1 MSKTVKIMA
10 ALFLLVTLVLSFSAG
25 CTLGSRAA
33 SSSDL
38 GRGVVGEAWDIVF
51 QRYVEKDR
59 LDAGQLSQAAIKGMV
74 TALNDPYTSYLDNK
88 HYQVTLEQFNGEF
101 EGIGAYV
108 EMKDRQIVIIAPIP
122 DSPADRAGIRSG
134 DIILKIDDNVTSGM
148 SLEVAVLNIRGPKGT
163 SVKLLVQHQGETEPK
178 EIEVVRAAIEV
189 PSVDLKMKGDI
200 ALISIRSF
208 SGNTD
213 EELTKV
219 LESTAQ
225 AGATGIILDLRNN
238 PGGLLDQV
246 VDVASHFIKEGIV
259 LHVVDNQGKKTTLS
273 VNHQDL
279 NTELPMIVLVNNYSA
294 SGSEVLS
301 GALQDHKRAAIAG
314 IQTYGKGSVNTLYK
328 LSDGSGLYI
337 TIARWLTP
345 NGRAIEGKGI
355 TPDYELKLEGDDAV
369 QWAIDYLKG
378 KK

>member
-1 MSKTVKIMA
+1 MA
-10 ALFLLVTLVLSFSAG
+10 ALFLVVTLVLSFSAG

-59 LDAGQLSQAAIKGMV
+59 LDASQLSQAAIKGMV

-122 DSPADRAGIRSG
+122 DSPAARAGIRAG

-345 NGRAIEGKGI
+345 DGRAIEGKGI

>member
-1 MSKTVKIMA
+1 MSKRIKVILT
-10 ALFLLVTLVLSFSAG
+10 LFLVVTLVLSFSAG
-25 CTLGSRAA
+25 CALGTRTA
-33 SSSDL
+33 SNSDL
-38 GRGVVGEAWDIVF
+38 GRGVVEEAWGIIF
-51 QRYVEKDR
+51 QRYVEKDK
-59 LDAGQLSQAAIKGMV
+59 LDAGQMSQAAIKGMV
-74 TALNDPYTSYLDNK
+74 TALNDPYTSYLDAR

-108 EMKDRQIVIIAPIP
+108 EMKDEQIVIIAPIP
-122 DSPADRAGIRSG
+122 DSPAARAGIRAG

-163 SVKLLVQHQGETEPK
+163 SVRLLVQHQGETQPQ

-189 PSVDLKMKGDI
+189 PSVDLKMEGDI
-200 ALISIRSF
+200 AHITIRSF

-213 EELTKV
+213 EELAKV
-219 LESTAQ
+219 LESTTQ

-246 VDVASHFIKEGIV
+246 VDVASHFIKDGIV
-259 LHVVDNQGKKTTLS
+259 LRVVDNQGKKTTLS
-273 VNHQDL
+273 VTHQDAT
-279 NTELPMIVLVNNYSA
+279 NELPMIVLVNNYSA

-337 TIARWLTP
+337 TISRWLTP
-345 NGRAIEGKGI
+345 DGRAIEGKGI
-355 TPDYELKLEGDDAV
+355 TPDYELKLEGDEAI
-369 QWAIDYLKG
+369 QWAINYLKG
-378 KK
+378 NK